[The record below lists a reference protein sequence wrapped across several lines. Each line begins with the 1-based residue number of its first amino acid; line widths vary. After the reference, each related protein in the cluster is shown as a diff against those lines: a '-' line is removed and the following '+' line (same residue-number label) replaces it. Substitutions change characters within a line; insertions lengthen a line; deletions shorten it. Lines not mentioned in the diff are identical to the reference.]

1 MEKIGRFVSGI
12 ESEITFGISDSL
24 TDIEQV
30 WIEKKLY
37 TLP

>member
-1 MEKIGRFVSGI
+1 MSGDTTYHLPLKSV
-12 ESEITFGISDSL
+12 ECANSFTL

-30 WIEKKLY
+30 QNEKKLY

>member
-1 MEKIGRFVSGI
+1 MASYG
-12 ESEITFGISDSL
+12 SDVVIIAEDRHA

-30 WIEKKLY
+30 QLEKKLY